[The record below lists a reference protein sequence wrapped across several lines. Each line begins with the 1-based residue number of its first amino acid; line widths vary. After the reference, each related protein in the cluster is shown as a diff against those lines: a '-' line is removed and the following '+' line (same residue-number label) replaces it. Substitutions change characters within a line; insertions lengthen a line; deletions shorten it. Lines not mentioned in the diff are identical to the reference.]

1 MIIKIKKLS
10 FAFCLIV
17 LKKKFNT
24 TNINEKSKMNL
35 PGITLFEKGTERRP
49 SKTFEENPKNPSAS
63 TINWYQIFMR
73 KNIKVNKS
81 DM

>member
-1 MIIKIKKLS
+1 MIIKIEKLS
-10 FAFCLIV
+10 IAVFLIV
-17 LKKKFNT
+17 LKKKFNI
-24 TNINEKSKMNL
+24 TNINENSAINL

-63 TINWYQIFMR
+63 TINWYQRFMR
-73 KNIKVNKS
+73 KNVKVNKS